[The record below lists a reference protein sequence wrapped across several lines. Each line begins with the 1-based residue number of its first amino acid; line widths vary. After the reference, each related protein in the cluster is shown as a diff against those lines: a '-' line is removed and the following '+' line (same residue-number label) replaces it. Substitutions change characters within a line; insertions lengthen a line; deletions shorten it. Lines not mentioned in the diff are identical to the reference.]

1 VAVSTDTG
9 AFPIWRSD
17 GKELFYVKLG
27 ALMAV
32 EVKPGSSF
40 EAGVPKVMFDLAG
53 KVRGN
58 PVFAASPDGQ
68 RFLLV
73 SQIDDTA
80 NLQFTVVVNWAA
92 DLKK

>member
-1 VAVSTDTG
+1 
-9 AFPIWRSD
+9 
-17 GKELFYVKLG
+17 
-27 ALMAV
+27 MAV

-53 KVRGN
+53 KTRGN
-58 PVFAASPDGQ
+58 PVFAATADGQ
-68 RFLLV
+68 RFLIV
-73 SQIDDTA
+73 SQERDTP